1 MEAPE
6 RDHNPDME
14 LMKSRIESAG
24 NIGTLKVSL
33 VATLAVFNEHFTN
46 IKARLAKLEKTV
58 AANTKEEKRKSDKK
72 KLNKNDIGGPQV
84 GTFVHVAG
92 MGMHE
97 GEMRTIDN
105 TEASTR
111 DTLDP
116 ALTQF
121 LAQAG
126 LDPKNMSEEAIA
138 EAKQFAEKQNLQ
150 EVVNEAKESRK
161 SKRKNSPTVRK
172 KKNSQLEAQL
182 KECQDRV
189 VELEE
194 QVESWHHQGAELR
207 ARLARLE
214 SVLASGQPTLPANQV
229 EEQEVIIGE
238 LEETQDMTIT
248 FEDEEQEN
256 EENKDEKDRIETPD
270 QIQVESCVA
279 TEESIAVDKEEG
291 KGDVEEDKTENET
304 EQDAE
309 NP

>member
-72 KLNKNDIGGPQV
+72 KLNKNDIGGRLSVVCPPSGPQV

-126 LDPKNMSEEAIA
+126 LDPKFGKFPFFHQIFPRQEHERRGDSGGQAVRR
-138 EAKQFAEKQNLQ
+138 EAK
-150 EVVNEAKESRK
+150 
-161 SKRKNSPTVRK
+161 P
-172 KKNSQLEAQL
+172 
-182 KECQDRV
+182 
-189 VELEE
+189 
-194 QVESWHHQGAELR
+194 
-207 ARLARLE
+207 AR
-214 SVLASGQPTLPANQV
+214 SGQVRYL
-229 EEQEVIIGE
+229 VIKV
-238 LEETQDMTIT
+238 
-248 FEDEEQEN
+248 N
-256 EENKDEKDRIETPD
+256 YP
-270 QIQVESCVA
+270 
-279 TEESIAVDKEEG
+279 
-291 KGDVEEDKTENET
+291 
-304 EQDAE
+304 
-309 NP
+309 